1 MHSDLSL
8 SLGAAARLASMKRVT
23 WPSFW
28 MEIDP
33 RFCSSVTS
41 RSGKYLSREFIPLAN
56 CESEKQ
62 GTGVQSLSLLGGS
75 LLTPSAGNSCRE
87 PGCTQS
93 REREKKR
100 NVPKPGPGVCHR
112 EKPGGNRPGC
122 MKCKEQL
129 KVRLW
134 LNELRPYWLGF
145 FGHAKLLKP
154 VIFRT
159 EYKPV

>member
-62 GTGVQSLSLLGGS
+62 RHWCAEPFPARRQLAHAICREFLLGMLGWS
-75 LLTPSAGNSCRE
+75 LAALKA
-87 PGCTQS
+87 
-93 REREKKR
+93 EKGKR
-100 NVPKPGPGVCHR
+100 NVPKEDSVCVI
-112 EKPGGNRPGC
+112 
-122 MKCKEQL
+122 
-129 KVRLW
+129 VR
-134 LNELRPYWLGF
+134 NQVGTVQD
-145 FGHAKLLKP
+145 A
-154 VIFRT
+154 
-159 EYKPV
+159 